1 MSVLSR
7 EDIRSRMVAPDHLI
21 TEYHCLEEQLQPNG
35 FDLTVKTID
44 TIASIGTIGKSNKNR
59 ILSKIKPIKF
69 CRDGWVELSAGTYL
83 LTLNEIISLPSDI
96 CAIGRPRSSLLRCGV
111 TVNSA
116 LWDAGYTGR
125 SQVLMVVHNNN
136 GFCLYKD
143 SRVLQLAFIYL
154 AHPVAEGYQGQYQ
167 NENIVMRDNPL

>member
-1 MSVLSR
+1 
-7 EDIRSRMVAPDHLI
+7 MVAPDHLI

-96 CAIGRPRSSLLRCGV
+96 CAIGRPRSSLLR
-111 TVNSA
+111 
-116 LWDAGYTGR
+116 
-125 SQVLMVVHNNN
+125 
-136 GFCLYKD
+136 
-143 SRVLQLAFIYL
+143 
-154 AHPVAEGYQGQYQ
+154 
-167 NENIVMRDNPL
+167 

>member
-1 MSVLSR
+1 MSVLSC
-7 EDIRSRMVAPDHLI
+7 EDIQSRMVSPDHLI
-21 TEYHCLEEQLQPNG
+21 TEYQCLDEQLQPNG

-44 TIASIGTIGKSNKNR
+44 AMVSKGTIGKSNKNR
-59 ILSKIKPIKF
+59 VLPKMKPIKF
-69 CRDGWVELSAGTYL
+69 CSDGWVELPSGTYL
-83 LTLNEIISLPSDI
+83 LTLNEIINLPSNI

-111 TVNSA
+111 TVNRA

-125 SQVLMVVHNNN
+125 SQVLMIVHNNN

-154 AHPVAEGYQGQYQ
+154 SHPVVKGYQGKYQ
-167 NENIVMRDNPL
+167 NENILLRDSP